1 MIAPL
6 ASLPATKR
14 NTAALLLVATLC
26 GCATFRSYDAELTHT
41 LNLAASGNVD
51 GAINLLER
59 SNRRGKKDLLY
70 YFELGELE
78 RLRNRFDE
86 SRKAWMEADTR
97 VQAWESTAVTN
108 PEKLAANVASVL
120 INDKVR
126 PYEGH
131 DYEKVML
138 TTRLALDHLARGN
151 FDAARV
157 EIKRTHE
164 REAVIAALRDKEVR
178 KTEEEARKRGVQTSF
193 KELNG
198 YPVQSIDN
206 ADVNALRNSYQSA
219 FSHYLAGFVYE
230 ALGEPSLAAAGYRQ
244 AIELQ
249 PNHPLLEQALAGLDA
264 RTGARDDGYTDVLFV
279 VESGTA
285 PARKSQ
291 QFNLPFPQRNR
302 MLIVPVSFPVIVAA
316 PSAYVPAQL
325 QIEGENPI
333 DAVAITSI
341 DLMAR
346 KALQEEM
353 PGILLRGIIRSTA
366 KAVAQSQAGKKNDE
380 SGLAALAIAIGS
392 ILTESADERGWR
404 SLPAQIAIA
413 RARIPPGTH
422 TVGFGSAPGQQG
434 IRFSVSGRYAVIGIR
449 LMGGATYTMLPPQPK
464 PAPPAPPA
472 RPGTEASAAPRAVI
486 RSTAVTAE
494 TF

>member
-1 MIAPL
+1 MFSFP
-6 ASLPATKR
+6 ASIR
-14 NTAALLLVATLC
+14 NTTVLLLAATLC
-26 GCATFRSYDAELTHT
+26 GCATFRSYDAELNRTID
-41 LNLAASGNVD
+41 LAASGNVD

-59 SNRRGKKDLLY
+59 TNRRGKKDLLY
-70 YFELGELE
+70 YLELGELE
-78 RLRNRFDE
+78 RLRNRYDE
-86 SRKAWMEADTR
+86 SRKAWMEADAR
-97 VQAWESTAVTN
+97 VRIWESAAAAN
-108 PEKLAANVASVL
+108 PEKLAGNVASVL
-120 INDKVR
+120 INDKAR

-138 TTRLALDHLARGN
+138 TTRLALDHLARGD
-151 FDAARV
+151 FDTARV
-157 EIKRTHE
+157 DIKRTHE
-164 REAVIAALRDKEVR
+164 REMVIAALREKELR
-178 KTEEEARKRGVQTSF
+178 KTEEEAKKRGVQTSF

-206 ADVNALRNSYQSA
+206 PEVNTLRNSYQSA

-249 PNHPLLEQALAGLDA
+249 PNQPLLEQALSGLDA
-264 RTGARDDGYTDVLFV
+264 RTVAGDDGYTDVLFV

-302 MLIVPVSFPVIVAA
+302 MLIVPVSFPVIA
-316 PSAYVPAQL
+316 PSQPAHMPAQL
-325 QIEGENPI
+325 QIEGHNPI
-333 DAVAITSI
+333 DVLAITSI

-353 PGILLRGIIRSTA
+353 PGILLRGIIRSAA
-366 KAVAQSQAGKKNDE
+366 KAVAQSQAGKNDE
-380 SGLAALAIAIGS
+380 TGLAAFAIAIGS
-392 ILTESADERGWR
+392 MITESADERGWR

-413 RARIPPGTH
+413 RARIASGTH
-422 TVGFGSAPGQQG
+422 TIGLGAAHGRQG
-434 IRFSVSGRYAVIGIR
+434 IRFGVSGRYAVIGIR
-449 LMGGATYTMLPPQPK
+449 LMDGATFTMLPAQ
-464 PAPPAPPA
+464 
-472 RPGTEASAAPRAVI
+472 PGTEASAAPRAAI
-486 RSTAVTAE
+486 RSTAVTAG